1 MSIFATFVSVHATL
15 EPVRH
20 TIQWIFS
27 AIVNDDIIE
36 TRVTVQPKHTG
47 SVSSSR
53 IKSFFHAITIY
64 IYSRSSTISHW
75 ESKCHIQ
82 CRMVVTCS
90 SYRKFQRTKPCHE
103 IVCTHRIEKTGS
115 DYSLRGSLFCPYL
128 LINRM

>member
-1 MSIFATFVSVHATL
+1 MSIFATFVSVHTTL

-20 TIQWIFS
+20 TVQWIFS

-36 TRVTVQPKHTG
+36 TGVTIQPEHTG
-47 SVSSSR
+47 SISSSR
-53 IKSFFHAITIY
+53 IKSFLHAITIY
-64 IYSRSSTISHW
+64 IYSRSGTISHW

-82 CRMVVTCS
+82 CRMVVTGS
-90 SYRKFQRTKPCHE
+90 SYRKFQRTQPCHE
-103 IVCTHRIEKTGS
+103 VMCTYRIKKTGS